1 MKTNHRKH
9 SGARSRARR
18 AGSLSAMLI
27 AANLGCQASA
37 QTAAPP
43 PDLATATTDAP
54 AADTRPA
61 VTGEQNKVV
70 VTGTR
75 LINRGFLAPTPVTTV
90 DQQEL
95 QLSGTQNLEVMLSDT
110 PQFTANQ
117 LSSPTANTV
126 QPGQPSG
133 TSTLNLRNLGPTRN
147 LVLVN
152 GRRFA
157 ITGPDFTTDINTIPS
172 ALVKRVETVTG
183 GSSAVYGSDAISGVV
198 NFILRDNF
206 EGVEINAQHTA
217 DQPTR
222 TPTNSLDLTVG
233 GNFGG
238 GKGNVVF
245 SLNYMNRE
253 GFTRGERGGWAL
265 PSLGDGCVTAD
276 SWSATGPGTPLTVP
290 SGQTCQGA
298 GGRPGLIYSGSS
310 NVPNGRIGNLP
321 LVGSAASNPA
331 LNAALIAAGLQGMG
345 TLGAVFDPTGKTVR
359 PYVAPGDAYDLG
371 PLSYMVTPQ
380 KRWMSNAFAHYDF
393 HERAIGYM
401 EAHFSSN
408 TANVQIGPTS
418 ASGNFLFNTNNPYL
432 SAPMKEVLRQLDLR
446 ESGTTRVTNGTSSI
460 TTVPGDGLAVL
471 NYNRR
476 FSDLGGRVA
485 DTDHQVYRIALGL
498 RGTLPDVSGSYL
510 RDLRYDVYATRART
524 KETQDQGGSIS
535 LSRFQ
540 NAILSQNGAAPVL
553 NPFGQNLTQ
562 ASGNAIAVSSK
573 STILAEQNVAA
584 ANLTGQLMELP
595 AGAVDFST
603 GLERRYS
610 YSEYNPDVFLASGD
624 VSGWNAARATRGST
638 TVKEIFGEVRVPL
651 LADQP
656 FAKSLSVSG
665 AFRRSDYDI
674 ASVGKVWTSS
684 IGSEWAPVRSL
695 TFRAQKQKSI
705 RAPNVGE
712 LFGGQGT
719 NGPSATDPCSNRAPL
734 AQQTAAVRALCEATG
749 VPAGRVFD
757 ASVQPTNFITQVVG
771 GNPALHAEDSHTT
784 TVGVVY
790 MPTAVRGLQMSADF
804 YRITVNDAIS
814 TLGGGGVQSVL
825 NLCYNTIQNAA
836 SVYCRAIN
844 RDPITGQI
852 AAPTYVTTT
861 AANIGG
867 ILTRGVDLAAH
878 YGFRTSQGW
887 AGRGY
892 GSDMQWNLDTNW
904 TFTDELTFTPIQE
917 LPDLKN
923 RCVGTWGATCG
934 QPVPRWKGTA
944 RVSMKTGPLLLSAR
958 ARYTGGVTVDT
969 YALAANPPALDSL
982 TNPKIKGYT
991 YLDLTAG
998 YEFNRTVNLLGG
1010 VRNVLDKD
1018 PPILGS
1024 SQLPSNNTVPATYD
1038 TLGRS
1043 FFVTLNVKL

>member
-1 MKTNHRKH
+1 MTTNRRTTYRR
-9 SGARSRARR
+9 RSRTHR
-18 AGSLSAMLI
+18 AASLSAMLM
-27 AANLGCQASA
+27 AAILSCRASA
-37 QTAAPP
+37 QTAAP
-43 PDLATATTDAP
+43 AASTAP
-54 AADTRPA
+54 AASADAPPVTAAIQPA
-61 VTGEQNKVV
+61 APAEQNRVV

-172 ALVKRVETVTG
+172 ALVRRVETVTG

-206 EGVEINAQHTA
+206 EGVEVNAQHTA
-217 DQPTR
+217 DQHTR

-253 GFTRGERGGWAL
+253 GFTRADRGGWAL
-265 PSLGDGCVTAD
+265 PSLGDGCVSAD
-276 SWSATGPGTPLTVP
+276 SWSATSAGTPLAVP
-290 SGQTCQGA
+290 SGQTCLTA

-321 LVGSAASNPA
+321 VVGSAGSNPA
-331 LNAALIAAGLQGMG
+331 LNAALTAAGLQNMG
-345 TLGAVFDPTGKTVR
+345 TLGAVFDQTGRSIR
-359 PYVAPGDAYDLG
+359 PYVAAGDAYDIG

-393 HERAIGYM
+393 NERATGYM

-432 SAPMKEVLRQLDLR
+432 SAPMQEVLRQLDLR
-446 ESGTTRVTNGTSSI
+446 ETGTTRVTNGTSSL
-460 TTVPGDGLAVL
+460 TTVAGDGLAVL
-471 NYNRR
+471 NFNRR

-498 RGTLPDVSGSYL
+498 RGTLPDVSSSYL

-524 KETQDQGGSIS
+524 KETQDQGGAIS

-540 NAILSQNGAAPVL
+540 NAILSQSGAAPVL
-553 NPFGQNLTQ
+553 NPFGQNLTE
-562 ASGNAIAVSSK
+562 ASAGAISVSSK

-651 LADQP
+651 LADKP

-719 NGPSATDPCSNRAPL
+719 NGPSATDPCSSRAPV

-757 ASVQPTNFITQVVG
+757 PSVQPTNFITQVVG
-771 GNPALHAEDSHTT
+771 GNPELHAEDSHTT

-790 MPTAVRGLQMSADF
+790 MPAAVKGLQMSADF
-804 YRITVNDAIS
+804 YKITVNDAIS

-825 NLCYNTIQNAA
+825 DLCYNVIQNAS

-844 RDPITGQI
+844 RDPITGQV

-887 AGRGY
+887 GG
-892 GSDMQWNLDTNW
+892 DTQWNLDTNW

-917 LPDLKN
+917 LPNLKN

-944 RVSMKTGPLLLSAR
+944 RISAKTGPLLLSAR

-982 TNPKIKGYT
+982 TNPKIKAYT

-1024 SQLPSNNTVPATYD
+1024 SQLPGNNTVPATYD